1 MQTSNI
7 STTNSQTFAELAL
20 QFKLIPPIAW
30 QTLAFAL
37 FMGVFGG
44 FIQPWQAARMKI
56 VDGLRTA

>member
-20 QFKLIPPIAW
+20 QFKLTPPIAR

-44 FIQPWQAARMKI
+44 FIQAW
-56 VDGLRTA
+56 